1 MSIDPKLISQL
12 LQLQFSSGD
21 PLSPKS
27 GLASKTD
34 DFADLLQAL
43 LGRTAADDAASAAL
57 MPSAGPDATARAAAA
72 YGPLV
77 ALQRAASA
85 PAKPGAYDP
94 LIAEASAAHGVA
106 FDLLKAVIDVESGF
120 NPYAVSPAGAKGL
133 MQLMDGTSEQLGLTD
148 PFDPAQNIN
157 GGSRYLA
164 MLLHKYEGHEAVALA
179 AYNAGP
185 GRVDRLGI
193 RTEADLRDKLH
204 LLPKETQAYVA
215 NVLER
220 RKKYG

>member
-12 LQLQFSSGD
+12 LQLQFTSGD
-21 PLSPKS
+21 PLSSKT

-34 DFADLLQAL
+34 EFADLLHAL
-43 LGRTAADDAASAAL
+43 LGRTAADEATGTSLASTFAT
-57 MPSAGPDATARAAAA
+57 DATVRTAAT

-106 FDLLKAVIDVESGF
+106 FDLIKAIIDVESGF
-120 NPYAVSPAGAKGL
+120 NPYAVSRAGAKGL
-133 MQLMDGTSEQLGLTD
+133 MQLMDGTSESLGVTD

-164 MLLHKYEGHEAVALA
+164 MLLSKYEGNEAVALA

-204 LLPKETQAYVA
+204 LLPEETQAYVA